1 MAAPTGIECFA
12 EDLSCSIC
20 LELFSDPVIL
30 ECGHNYCQV
39 CITRFWA
46 EIPNNHEENMP
57 PTLPTCP
64 ECRREIPGGKYTPN
78 RVLGQLAGKAQES
91 LLVQPGGEET
101 NGDEDDEEMQGDKL
115 FCTEDGCLV
124 RALQPDHWGHQCLPL
139 AEAVEHFKGILTAS
153 QTQLESKI
161 QAERSVEEQKSQK
174 LPEITAQRLCLEQ
187 NVSAQFT
194 ELHQWLQE
202 KESALIRE
210 IQREEKL
217 LLSELD
223 RNQRNSQEQIRTA
236 NEQIAKIQARLAM
249 APDSDSFLKDI
260 KAFIEKYCPGEDKAS
275 PLPVIS
281 RDFNLGQ
288 FKGPIQYMVWRE
300 MLLAL
305 RPFPF
310 PITLDPATNHP
321 NLVLSKDLDTVR
333 LEDNPEEVVPD
344 GPERFSKTVCVLGA
358 EGFTSGCHYWEVE
371 VGNKTS
377 WDIGVAKESVNRKEA
392 KVTVKPSNGFWAIWL
407 RNGSEYKALDSPSKQ
422 LFLKIKPQKVGVY
435 LDYEGGQV
443 SFYDADTMNHI
454 YTFMGAFSECLY
466 PMFSPG
472 VNKDGLNGAPLCL
485 LCPRI

>member
-12 EDLSCSIC
+12 EDLRCSIC

-46 EIPNNHEENMP
+46 EIPNNHEEDMP

-91 LLVQPGGEET
+91 LLAQPGDEET
-101 NGDEDDEEMQGDKL
+101 NGDEDEEEMQGDKL
-115 FCTEDGCLV
+115 FCTEDGCLA

-139 AEAVEHFKGILTAS
+139 VEAVEHFKGILTAS
-153 QTQLESKI
+153 QTQLQSKI
-161 QAERSVEEQKSQK
+161 QAERSVEEQRSQK
-174 LPEITAQRLCLEQ
+174 PPEITAQRLRLEQ
-187 NVSAQFT
+187 NVSAQFM

-281 RDFNLGQ
+281 RDFSLGGR
-288 FKGPIQYMVWRE
+288 FPKLSNRDNPLTV
-300 MLLAL
+300 LLPTV
-305 RPFPF
+305 PFPV
-310 PITLDPATNHP
+310 TLDPATNHP
-321 NLVLSKDLDTVR
+321 NLVLSKDLDIVR

-443 SFYDADTMNHI
+443 SFYDADTMTHI
-454 YTFMGAFSECLY
+454 YTFLDAFSECLY

-472 VNKDGLNGAPLCL
+472 VNKDGLNGEPLCL

>member
-1 MAAPTGIECFA
+1 METDVHLHLEGAEEEIKYNWEGQGSFLEKHERAIKQILHFSDLGKVCLSSRAAPTGIECFA
-12 EDLSCSIC
+12 EDLRCSIC

-46 EIPNNHEENMP
+46 EIPNNHEENLP

-78 RVLGQLAGKAQES
+78 WVLGQLACKAQES
-91 LLVQPGGEET
+91 LLVQVGDEVA
-101 NGDEDDEEMQGDKL
+101 NGDADDEEVQGDKL
-115 FCTEDGCLV
+115 FCTGDGCLV

-139 AEAVEHFKGILTAS
+139 VEAVEHFKLSFSTYAAELWKP
-153 QTQLESKI
+153 LEPGEGEK
-161 QAERSVEEQKSQK
+161 QAYWAHQK
-174 LPEITAQRLCLEQ
+174 LG
-187 NVSAQFT
+187 NGF
-194 ELHQWLQE
+194 
-202 KESALIRE
+202 
-210 IQREEKL
+210 
-217 LLSELD
+217 LSSRRPLG
-223 RNQRNSQEQIRTA
+223 R
-236 NEQIAKIQARLAM
+236 
-249 APDSDSFLKDI
+249 
-260 KAFIEKYCPGEDKAS
+260 YCPGEDKAS

-305 RPFPF
+305 RPFPA

-321 NLVLSKDLDTVR
+321 NLVLSKDLDTVL
-333 LEDNPEEVVPD
+333 LEDNPKEVVLD

-358 EGFTSGCHYWEVE
+358 QGFTSGCHYWEVE

-407 RNGSEYKALDSPSKQ
+407 RNGNEYKALDSPSRQ
-422 LFLKIKPQKVGVY
+422 LLLNVKAQKIGVY

-443 SFYDADTMNHI
+443 SFYDADTMTHI
-454 YTFMGAFSECLY
+454 HTFLDVFSECLY

-472 VNKDGLNGAPLCL
+472 VNKDGLNGEPLCL

>member
-1 MAAPTGIECFA
+1 MATPTGIECFA
-12 EDLSCSIC
+12 EDLRCSIC
-20 LELFSDPVIL
+20 LELFSDPVML
-30 ECGHNYCQV
+30 ECGHNYCQG

-46 EIPNNHEENMP
+46 EIPINHEENIP
-57 PTLPTCP
+57 PPLPTCP

-78 RVLGQLAGKAQES
+78 RVLGQLACKAQES
-91 LLVQPGGEET
+91 LLAGDEET

-115 FCTEDGCLV
+115 FCIEDGCLV
-124 RALQPDHWGHQCLPL
+124 RALQSDHWGHQCLPL
-139 AEAVEHFKGILTAS
+139 VEAVEHFKEILTVS
-153 QTQLESKI
+153 RTQLESKI
-161 QAERSVEEQKSQK
+161 EAERSIQEQRDQK
-174 LPEITAQRLCLEQ
+174 LPEITAQRLRLEQ
-187 NVSAQFT
+187 NLSVQFT

-210 IQREEKL
+210 IQREEKM

-249 APDSDSFLKDI
+249 EPNSESFLKDI
-260 KAFIEKYCPGEDKAS
+260 KAFIERYCPGEDKAG

-288 FKGPIQYMVWRE
+288 FKGPIQYMVWKD
-300 MLLAL
+300 MLLDL
-305 RPFPF
+305 RPCPSH
-310 PITLDPATNHP
+310 ITLDPATNHP
-321 NLVLSKDLDTVR
+321 NLVLSKDLDTVH
-333 LEDNPEEVVPD
+333 LEDNPEEEIPD
-344 GPERFSKTVCVLGA
+344 GSERFSKTVCVLGA
-358 EGFTSGCHYWEVE
+358 QGFTSGCHYWEVE

-407 RNGSEYKALDSPSKQ
+407 RNGVEYKALDSPSKQ
-422 LFLKIKPQKVGVY
+422 LLLDTKPEKVGVY

-443 SFYDADTMNHI
+443 SFYDADTMTHI
-454 YTFMGAFSECLY
+454 YTFLDVFSECLY

-472 VNKDGLNGAPLCL
+472 VNKDGLNGEPLCL
-485 LCPRI
+485 LCPGI